1 MKATPIDSKAQ
12 EILNKVQQI
21 SSSPKVAIVTDRKG
35 DVLEMI
41 VNGQMGK
48 IIELS
53 ELTYIAKV
61 ISMRYDVA
69 DYHKILDGLQMDI
82 GFFKNVFAL
91 STMIDNDKLLMVII
105 PKTNNLFDLVHI
117 AEDVKNISISA
128 LANLIEK

>member
-1 MKATPIDSKAQ
+1 
-12 EILNKVQQI
+12 
-21 SSSPKVAIVTDRKG
+21 
-35 DVLEMI
+35 
-41 VNGQMGK
+41 
-48 IIELS
+48 
-53 ELTYIAKV
+53 
-61 ISMRYDVA
+61 
-69 DYHKILDGLQMDI
+69 MDI